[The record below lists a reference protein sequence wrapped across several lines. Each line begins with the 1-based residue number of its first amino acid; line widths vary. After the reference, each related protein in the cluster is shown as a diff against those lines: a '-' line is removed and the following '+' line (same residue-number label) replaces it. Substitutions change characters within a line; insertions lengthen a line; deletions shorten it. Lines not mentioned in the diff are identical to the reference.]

1 MAQERKSPGGT
12 ANRGFAS
19 MDRERQREIAR
30 KGGATVSQ
38 NRAHMAEIGRR
49 GGEASGV
56 SRSQRVNQNQN
67 GASSQPAPQQEQQD
81 ARLTQNSADGAGSL

>member
-1 MAQERKSPGGT
+1 MAQDRKSPGGT

-56 SRSQRVNQNQN
+56 SRSQRVNQNQS
-67 GASSQPAPQQEQQD
+67 GAQQQPEQQNEQQD
-81 ARLTQNSADGAGSL
+81 VRMTSNSAEGTSSL